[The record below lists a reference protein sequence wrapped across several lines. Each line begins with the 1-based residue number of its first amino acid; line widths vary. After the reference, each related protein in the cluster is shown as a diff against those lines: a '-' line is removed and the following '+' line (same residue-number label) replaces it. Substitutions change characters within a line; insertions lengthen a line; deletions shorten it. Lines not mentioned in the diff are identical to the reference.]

1 VDVWDESFL
10 PAGTVHLRYPRIV
23 QIARRLKVD
32 YAPAMV
38 GFEVRGGRSAPKFD
52 GIVICKVRFQSSYY
66 TLIRL
71 FIFSVTF
78 HHDQNLQRVVIT
90 Q

>member
-1 VDVWDESFL
+1 MASFVWLQNERGQVDVWDESFL

-52 GIVICKVRFQSSYY
+52 GIVICKVRF
-66 TLIRL
+66 
-71 FIFSVTF
+71 
-78 HHDQNLQRVVIT
+78 
-90 Q
+90 